1 MQLWKCYYARRLL
14 LFVIGGYWYISR
26 FISLFHFTN
35 GARRTPWFDCFE
47 RIWLTEIIKAVFFV
61 FCQPFV
67 LRDGFS
73 KESMQIHSANREQ
86 CLGEFSLWCPCHLR
100 QNKRNRDSQTT
111 ILHYLWYLSPQ
122 CEYKLSVLIICLVD
136 HQRATPLN
144 INSGT

>member
-61 FCQPFV
+61 FCHRLCFAM
-67 LRDGFS
+67 GFQKRACKSTAPIANS
-73 KESMQIHSANREQ
+73 K
-86 CLGEFSLWCPCHLR
+86 GEFSLWCPCHLR